1 MVAQRIERNYS
12 YTIAD
17 KSNLR
22 NNMVRL
28 VLTAILLIL
37 VTACGS
43 IGLLPT
49 NDLVQKAIALGLE
62 QTQQKLSQQL
72 DLDFQGFEIKR
83 LSITQEQPLT
93 IENLPAFH
101 VKGSYDLIIK
111 LPKRRLTQPQKPFD
125 VYLQIQQEG
134 KTWRLLI
141 PDKASKNTQSI
152 WRSYLIQ

>member
-1 MVAQRIERNYS
+1 
-12 YTIAD
+12 
-17 KSNLR
+17 
-22 NNMVRL
+22 MVRL
-28 VLTAILLIL
+28 VLTVILLVL
-37 VTACGS
+37 MTACGS

-49 NDLVQKAIALGLE
+49 SDLVQKAIALGIE

-93 IENLPAFH
+93 IENLPAFR
-101 VKGSYDLIIK
+101 VQGTYDLIIK
-111 LPKRRLTQPQKPFD
+111 LPKRRLTQPQKPFQ

-134 KTWRLLI
+134 KTWRLLL
-141 PDKASKNTQSI
+141 PEKGSKNTQSI

>member
-1 MVAQRIERNYS
+1 
-12 YTIAD
+12 
-17 KSNLR
+17 
-22 NNMVRL
+22 MVRL
-28 VLTAILLIL
+28 ILTAILVLL

-49 NDLVQKAIALGLE
+49 RELVQKAIALELE

-93 IENLPAFH
+93 IENLPAFR
-101 VKGSYDLIIK
+101 VRGTYDLIVK
-111 LPKRRLTQPQKPFD
+111 LPKRSLTQPQKPFD

-134 KTWRLLI
+134 KTWRFLL
-141 PDKASKNTQSI
+141 PDKGSKSTKPI
-152 WRSYLIQ
+152 WRSYFIQ

>member
-1 MVAQRIERNYS
+1 
-12 YTIAD
+12 
-17 KSNLR
+17 
-22 NNMVRL
+22 MVRL
-28 VLTAILLIL
+28 VLTAILLLL

-49 NDLVQKAIALGLE
+49 RDLVQKAIALKLE

-83 LSITQEQPLT
+83 LSITEEQPLT
-93 IENLPAFH
+93 IESLPAFH
-101 VKGSYDLIIK
+101 VRGTYDLIVK
-111 LPKRRLTQPQKPFD
+111 LPKRRLTEPTKPFD

-134 KTWRLLI
+134 KTWRLLL
-141 PDKASKNTQSI
+141 PQKSSKDTQPI